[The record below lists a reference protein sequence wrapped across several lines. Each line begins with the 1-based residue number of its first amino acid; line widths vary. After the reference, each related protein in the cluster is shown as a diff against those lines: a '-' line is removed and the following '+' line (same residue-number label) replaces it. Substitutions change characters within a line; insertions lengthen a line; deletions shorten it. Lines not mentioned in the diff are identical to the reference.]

1 MEEIKQQVNFTRL
14 KTRVVH
20 LEIATDCTTMEF
32 IQTLRRFFSVRAYPA
47 MGMSDNGTQMIGA
60 QRESRKMI
68 EGWDIE
74 KLREYCADKG
84 MKWRFTTPAAPHQ
97 NGCAEALVKSCKIVP
112 EKATRNHIF
121 TPFEL
126 YTCLWEIANLV
137 NQLSVGHFP
146 NDPDDGA
153 YLCPND
159 TLSGR
164 ASLQVPQGHFR
175 ETSKTH

>member
-1 MEEIKQQVNFTRL
+1 MEIHNPG
-14 KTRVVH
+14 
-20 LEIATDCTTMEF
+20 
-32 IQTLRRFFSVRAYPA
+32 SP
-47 MGMSDNGTQMIGA
+47 
-60 QRESRKMI
+60 
-68 EGWDIE
+68 
-74 KLREYCADKG
+74 
-84 MKWRFTTPAAPHQ
+84 TPEWLCRST
-97 NGCAEALVKSCKIVP
+97 GEKIVP

-121 TPFEL
+121 MPFEL

-164 ASLQVPQGHFR
+164 ASLQVPQGPFR

>member
-1 MEEIKQQVNFTRL
+1 
-14 KTRVVH
+14 
-20 LEIATDCTTMEF
+20 
-32 IQTLRRFFSVRAYPA
+32 

-97 NGCAEALVKSCKIVP
+97 NGCAEALAKSCKIGP
-112 EKATRNHIF
+112 EKAMRNHIF

-126 YTCLWEIANLV
+126 YTCVWEIANLV

-159 TLSGR
+159 MLSGR
-164 ASLQVPQGHFR
+164 ASLQVPQGPFR